1 MRPRPL
7 PAPTHPS
14 RTGETNQR
22 PNRYRDVTTNNRT
35 PTRHFLIYASN
46 QLKRPSVTDFEDA
59 LPPRL
64 THCHPSPCT
73 RLSRARSTTTTP
85 PHPRLRLASCLSLPH
100 SLWPR

>member
-59 LPPRL
+59 LQPKVNVPF
-64 THCHPSPCT
+64 
-73 RLSRARSTTTTP
+73 A
-85 PHPRLRLASCLSLPH
+85 RLRTQDGRHLFTVKKPVDNEMACLEHAPH
-100 SLWPR
+100 IVDREQM